1 MRMSAQPGS
10 PRPLGGRSA
19 TPSRRRFLRAGLLAG
34 ASLLAAACGGQAP
47 APTAAPPTPAPAAPA
62 TPAPTAA
69 SAAPTTAAA
78 APTAAPKAAAAAGKT
93 TYWNYMVDR
102 QEQENKAI
110 AAFRDA
116 HPKIQV
122 VEEYIPWDQYWQK
135 LNATL
140 ASSGAPD
147 VWNTAPTFYYEYIKR
162 NQLVD
167 LRDRIKSDLKASDFY
182 TETLPLWEFPRGS
195 GKTYGI
201 PRDFGVGLLFYN
213 KDLLDKAGVAMPTN
227 DWTYEDMLK
236 AALKVNHPSDDPK
249 QAVFGTLASGG
260 RVFLDAL
267 IHANGGEVLN
277 ETQTKSLYDQPAA
290 VESIKWMVDL
300 VRSHKV
306 APLPQFFEGLGSPFG
321 TGRVAMAID
330 GTWAVQGNRKVT
342 AFKFDAVLQPKGKV
356 KRATIGEPDGFV
368 LSQQTKDPDSAWE
381 LAK

>member
-1 MRMSAQPGS
+1 
-10 PRPLGGRSA
+10 
-19 TPSRRRFLRAGLLAG
+19 
-34 ASLLAAACGGQAP
+34 
-47 APTAAPPTPAPAAPA
+47 
-62 TPAPTAA
+62 
-69 SAAPTTAAA
+69 
-78 APTAAPKAAAAAGKT
+78 
-93 TYWNYMVDR
+93 
-102 QEQENKAI
+102 
-110 AAFRDA
+110 
-116 HPKIQV
+116 
-122 VEEYIPWDQYWQK
+122 
-135 LNATL
+135 
-140 ASSGAPD
+140 

-201 PRDFGVGLLFYN
+201 PRDFGVGLLFFN
-213 KDLLDKAGVAMPTN
+213 KDLLDKAGVAAPTN

-267 IHANGGEVLN
+267 IHGNGGEVLN
-277 ETQTKSLYDQPAA
+277 ENQTKALYDQPVA

-321 TGRVAMAID
+321 TGRVAMVID

-368 LSQQTKDPDSAWE
+368 ISQQTKDPDSAWE
-381 LAK
+381 LAKFMVLSPAMEAWYLIDPGMIPVTKAMGESPSYRAVKPPDPALYFESYKHLYADYTAGFNEWQTAKDQIMGKAFLGEIPPDEAAKQITKAVNDILDKNK